1 MNDIV
6 KIEQYA
12 DGFNV
17 SYGDLSIT
25 INQED
30 SVERLIEIFNALDI
44 NAEFEDV
51 Y

>member
-1 MNDIV
+1 MDELV
-6 KIEQYA
+6 RIEQYY

-17 SYGDLSIT
+17 SVGDLSIT

-30 SVERLIEIFNALDI
+30 TVERLVEIFNALDI
-44 NAEFEDV
+44 NAEYEDV